1 MYQQIME
8 AIRYRLNVLPPA
20 AAMAGI
26 YTMVDNA
33 RGVWKAPAN
42 VAVAMVNSP
51 AVNITYEQQESMNV
65 DAMERKSV
73 NAIRVFPGQGTLV
86 WGARTLDGNSQDW
99 RYINVRRT
107 MIMMEQSLKL
117 AFRAYVFEPNDA
129 NTWITVKS
137 MGENFLTNLW
147 KQGALTGSK
156 PNEAF
161 SVNVGLGSTMTA
173 EDILEGYLKI
183 TVLVAV
189 VRPAEF
195 IVITFQRLQQ
205 QS

>member
-129 NTWITVKS
+129 NTWITV
-137 MGENFLTNLW
+137 
-147 KQGALTGSK
+147 
-156 PNEAF
+156 
-161 SVNVGLGSTMTA
+161 
-173 EDILEGYLKI
+173 
-183 TVLVAV
+183 
-189 VRPAEF
+189 
-195 IVITFQRLQQ
+195 
-205 QS
+205 